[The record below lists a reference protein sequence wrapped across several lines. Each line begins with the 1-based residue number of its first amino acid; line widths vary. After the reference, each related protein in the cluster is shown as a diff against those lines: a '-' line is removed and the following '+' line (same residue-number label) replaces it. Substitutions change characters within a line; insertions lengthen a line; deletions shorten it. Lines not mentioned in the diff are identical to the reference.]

1 MSLVRISIADFD
13 KLKRKLSHE
22 KINST
27 LEDMEAL
34 SENSLRRAGN
44 SPNRAADAVFKLS
57 SEIFIVLANCGKE
70 NTLGARARLE
80 QKLDGYLSQQNLDD
94 KVRLL
99 FGCATY
105 PDDAVTGE
113 ELIKEAKELQ
123 AIASVA
129 SSV

>member
-57 SEIFIVLANCGKE
+57 SEIFIVLANYGKE